1 MKDFYERYWQE
12 RVKKSGTGISGVAEP
27 KLKLVYVTNARVPSE
42 KAHPYQIMKMCEAF
56 KQHGVDVRLII
67 PWRVQTPEMR
77 AVRNIWEYYGIS
89 QKFNIRKIP
98 CIDFLWITYYLHL
111 PPWLELAIWRL
122 LSVSFA
128 AFATLYLVFDRADI
142 YYSRDVLTLGFLSF
156 FKKNLYLERHQ
167 KAKLVRLARLLFNR
181 INGLIVITNYLK
193 DFFTKL
199 GVPEGKIL
207 VAPDGVDLGMFGTS
221 LSKDEAREQ
230 LGIPSDEKVV
240 CYTGH
245 LYSWKGAHVLARS
258 AKYLKEAKVYF
269 VGGTPDDIQ
278 NFRKFIREND
288 LSNVVIVGHVPPS
301 DVPKYLAAS
310 DVTVL
315 PNIQEGLSYAT
326 SPLKLFEYMA
336 SRRPIVASD
345 LPVIREVLNQGNAI
359 LVEPGNPEALAGEI
373 STVLDDE
380 DLADRIVEK
389 AYREVH
395 QYTWLTRA
403 NRILRFVKK
412 RSLIK

>member
-1 MKDFYERYWQE
+1 M
-12 RVKKSGTGISGVAEP
+12 
-27 KLKLVYVTNARVPSE
+27 KLVYVTNARVPSE

-56 KQHGVDVRLII
+56 KQHGVDVHLII

-77 AVRNIWEYYGIS
+77 AVKSIWEYYGIS
-89 QKFNIRKIP
+89 EKFDVKKIP
-98 CIDFLWITYYLHL
+98 CLDFLWIFYYLRL

-122 LSVSFA
+122 LSFSFA
-128 AFATLYLVFDRADI
+128 TFATIYLLFDRADI

-156 FKKNLYLERHQ
+156 FKKNLYLEIHQ
-167 KAKLVRLARLLFNR
+167 KAKLVRLAGLLFNR
-181 INGLIVITNYLK
+181 INGLIVITSYLK

-207 VAPDGVDLGMFGTS
+207 VAPDGVDLGMFDNS
-221 LSKDEAREQ
+221 LSKGEARKQ
-230 LGIPSDEKVV
+230 IGIPTDEKVV

-288 LSNVVIVGHVPPS
+288 LSNIVIVGHVPPS
-301 DVPKYLAAS
+301 NVPQYLAAS
-310 DVTVL
+310 DVVVL
-315 PNIQEGLSYAT
+315 PNIQEGWSYST

-345 LPVIREVLNQGNAI
+345 LPVIREVLNHGNAI
-359 LVEPGNPEALAGEI
+359 LVEPGNPEALAEGI
-373 STVLDDE
+373 CVVLDNE
-380 DLADRIVEK
+380 ELADRIVEK
-389 AYREVH
+389 AYSEVY
-395 QYTWLTRA
+395 QYTWLMRA
-403 NRILRFVKK
+403 KGILEFIKE
-412 RSLIK
+412 RSSLSEI